1 MSTDELFPL
10 YIVISVVVF
19 LFFMFFLFIQLYLK
33 AKKENV
39 GGCCGA
45 EVKPTPKHKRSDDH
59 RS

>member
-39 GGCCGA
+39 GGCCKVETELA
-45 EVKPTPKHKRSDDH
+45 SKHNNDDH

>member
-33 AKKENV
+33 AKKENI
-39 GGCCGA
+39 GGCCKA
-45 EVKPTPKHKRSDDH
+45 EVDLTPKNNNDDH

>member
-1 MSTDELFPL
+1 MGTGELFPL

-33 AKKENV
+33 AKKENI
-39 GGCCGA
+39 GGCCKA
-45 EVKPTPKHKRSDDH
+45 EDEPTPKYNNDDH